1 MNSKS
6 VSRALAAIALTGAA
20 CIGSVHAKSEP
31 FEPMGIELGGSC
43 QQGVAVMGQSA
54 PTPLG
59 GDVVLHV
66 AKDAGTIFPGAQKV
80 MMRCAGDRVLAVA
93 LVMPKG
99 APGNASAREMY
110 QSLSA
115 KYKRVEGGPIQAV
128 SSSYAL
134 FTKGS
139 NFIKLSVPHMSF
151 EYDVGYYTK
160 EFWEELEADRKN
172 AAAEA
177 ERAKRKL

>member
-1 MNSKS
+1 MNTKPI
-6 VSRALAAIALTGAA
+6 SRTLAAIALTGAA

-31 FEPMGIELGGSC
+31 FAPMGIELGGSC
-43 QQGVAVMGQSA
+43 QQGIAVMGQST
-54 PTPLG
+54 PTQLG

-66 AKDAGTIFPGAQKV
+66 AKDAGTVFPGAQKV
-80 MMRCAGDRVLAVA
+80 LMRCAGDRVLAVA

-99 APGNASAREMY
+99 APGNASARGMY

-115 KYKRVEGGPIQAV
+115 KYKRIEGGPIQAV
-128 SSSYAL
+128 SSSYAV

-139 NFIKLSVPHMSF
+139 SFIKLSVPHMSF

-160 EFWEELEADRKN
+160 DFWEELEADRNK
-172 AAAEA
+172 AEAEA